1 MQEKESLIPFLFLSL
16 FAHVLF
22 LGGALWFSSRIET
35 VDPMGSSPIMVEL
48 MGDFSKPAPLHED
61 PPPVKD
67 APVPDP
73 VEPIAPPPETA
84 PVEERVTLR
93 DPDKKAPEKKEPA
106 EEPKEKAPVIKR
118 SANIERRNTPASTL
132 NRTMV
137 DTALAEIARN
147 LETQPNKTRPS
158 GGATAPTGVRG
169 NLEAGRALELYRAQ
183 VAHKVQQNWT
193 YVGGGNTGGSVIVA
207 FRITRIGRVQRLVV
221 QQSSGDSHVD
231 ESARRAILK
240 AEPFSPIPEAVSDTE
255 VVVRL
260 RFTDK
265 GVDL

>member
-16 FAHVLF
+16 FAHLLF

-35 VDPMGSSPIMVEL
+35 VDSPGDAPIMVEL
-48 MGDFSKPAPLHED
+48 MGDFSKPAPLYEN
-61 PPPVKD
+61 PPPVREV
-67 APVPDP
+67 PVPDP
-73 VEPIAPPPETA
+73 VEPIASPPEKA

-93 DPDKKAPEKKEPA
+93 DPDKKIPEEKKPP
-106 EEPKEKAPVIKR
+106 EEPKEKPPVIKR
-118 SANIERRNTPASTL
+118 SATIERRNTPASTL

-147 LETQPNKTRPS
+147 LETQPTRPS
-158 GGATAPTGVRG
+158 GGATAPSGVRG

-193 YVGGGNTGGSVIVA
+193 HVGGGNTGGSVTVA
-207 FRITRIGRVQRLVV
+207 FRVTRIGRVQRLVV

-240 AEPFSPIPEAVSDTE
+240 AEPFSPIPEAVSDAE